1 MAQLS
6 REIARELVR
15 EGGLDIIIP
24 DIYTSIED
32 SAFKNDQLTRI
43 TIPDSVT
50 AIGDYAF
57 GYNDLTAITIPDSV
71 TSIGNNAFKYNKLT
85 EVIIPDSVTSIG
97 DYAFGYNDLTAITIL
112 DSATSIADNT
122 FKYNKLTEITLPNS
136 VTSIGDYAFGYND
149 LTAITIPDSVAS
161 IADNAFKHNKLTEV
175 IIPDSV
181 TSIGEDAFDYNPLES
196 INISKDA
203 SFDPSAFPEDIL
215 VDHRDTNDIP
225 VNIAISGSS
234 FDENIVSGSTVVNL
248 KSIDPDKDDTFT
260 YAFASGGGDNDNS
273 ALTIDGDQLK
283 IIDVPDFES
292 KDSYLIR
299 IQAKDSGGLTFEKS
313 ITLTVNDI
321 NEAPSNL
328 TVSAS
333 IFEENIADGSTVAIL
348 TSTDEDVNDPHTY
361 ALISGDGD
369 TNNDAFT
376 IDGDQLKIIDSPD
389 FETKTSYSIRVQ
401 TTDSGGLTFDQAFT
415 LNVNDLVDILTP
427 SLATQLI
434 EDQGLNVV
442 IPNTYTKIDAEAFK
456 DKGITGV
463 EIPDSI
469 ITIENNAFAGNQLQN
484 VDIPDSVKTIEWYAF
499 IDNQLE
505 SINLPNELK
514 LIRFGTFNSNLLA
527 HVTIP
532 NSVESIQT
540 FAFHENPSL
549 EKISISKD
557 ANFDLSDPAI
567 IPANVLVDRR
577 EVNDQPAGLIPSQQ
591 SFNENIA
598 ADSAVTT
605 LSTSDPDSEDT
616 HTYLLVNGDGDLDND
631 AFAIDGD
638 QLKIVHSPDFETK
651 DSYLVRIQ
659 AKDSGGLSFERSFTF
674 SVNDLQEINYDLN
687 GDQSLSIEHD
697 AVIGLRSMF
706 GTFPDDALIKKAW
719 NEGSSKSLTQIQQ
732 ELTGYFQDSTLDR
745 DADGMIS
752 PLTDGI
758 QMIEEMQALIL
769 DDSSPI
775 VHH

>member
-85 EVIIPDSVTSIG
+85 EVIIPD
-97 DYAFGYNDLTAITIL
+97 
-112 DSATSIADNT
+112 
-122 FKYNKLTEITLPNS
+122 S

-313 ITLTVNDI
+313 LTLTVNDI

-376 IDGDQLKIIDSPD
+376 
-389 FETKTSYSIRVQ
+389 
-401 TTDSGGLTFDQAFT
+401 
-415 LNVNDLVDILTP
+415 
-427 SLATQLI
+427 
-434 EDQGLNVV
+434 
-442 IPNTYTKIDAEAFK
+442 
-456 DKGITGV
+456 
-463 EIPDSI
+463 
-469 ITIENNAFAGNQLQN
+469 
-484 VDIPDSVKTIEWYAF
+484 
-499 IDNQLE
+499 
-505 SINLPNELK
+505 
-514 LIRFGTFNSNLLA
+514 
-527 HVTIP
+527 
-532 NSVESIQT
+532 
-540 FAFHENPSL
+540 
-549 EKISISKD
+549 
-557 ANFDLSDPAI
+557 
-567 IPANVLVDRR
+567 
-577 EVNDQPAGLIPSQQ
+577 
-591 SFNENIA
+591 
-598 ADSAVTT
+598 
-605 LSTSDPDSEDT
+605 
-616 HTYLLVNGDGDLDND
+616 
-631 AFAIDGD
+631 IDGD

-758 QMIEEMQALIL
+758 QMI
-769 DDSSPI
+769 
-775 VHH
+775 